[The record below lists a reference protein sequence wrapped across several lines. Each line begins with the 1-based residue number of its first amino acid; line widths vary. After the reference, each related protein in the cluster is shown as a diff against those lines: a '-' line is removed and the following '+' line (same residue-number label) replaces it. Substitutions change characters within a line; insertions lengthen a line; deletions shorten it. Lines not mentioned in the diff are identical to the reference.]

1 MASVVFS
8 VMRRRDDLPAMRWPM
23 AVLFILFAAVS
34 GAAAARLA
42 SPAIPEE
49 PLASQNIA
57 GIAASLAFIPLA
69 VMFYAQIILLWRK
82 VASLLATP
90 VMFGAM
96 LIFGARMSVACAL
109 SLALLF
115 MSYVFAVS
123 LITKETR
130 FRRMASLSV
139 AAAVSLALCLAV
151 RIALDYGSFSGF
163 AAAYMEAA
171 PAAIARVYESL
182 VARAGAVAIQ
192 PDPVVLRS
200 MAREAIMLAP
210 AGFGI
215 ICVAIAWTADR
226 LIRRMFTLIGCPEV
240 FTDEHAGV
248 TMPFSYA
255 AVYALIFIPA
265 LFTPASVFPFLHAA
279 LVNAL
284 LILALPCAAVGIRGI
299 TDWLEERLF
308 YMTRERALAAI
319 LLFVAF
325 VTLRAYPFLLVT
337 SAIGAYSVIK
347 SHYKRKRSLS

>member
-23 AVLFILFAAVS
+23 AILFIFLTAVT

-42 SPAIPEE
+42 TPAIPDD

-57 GIAASLAFIPLA
+57 GIAASLPFIPLS
-69 VMFYAQIILLWRK
+69 VMLYAQIILLWRK

-90 VMFGAM
+90 ATFGMM
-96 LIFGARMSVACAL
+96 LLFGARLSVACAL

-130 FRRMASLSV
+130 FRRMASLTV
-139 AAAVSLALCLAV
+139 AAAVSLGLCLAV
-151 RIALDYGSFSGF
+151 RIGFDYGSFSAF
-163 AAAYMEAA
+163 ADAYMVST
-171 PAAIARVYESL
+171 PAAIARVYETL
-182 VARAGAVAIQ
+182 VARAGAVSMQ
-192 PDPVVLRS
+192 PDITVLRS

-210 AGFGI
+210 AFFGI
-215 ICVAIAWTADR
+215 LCVLIAWTADR
-226 LIRRMFTLIGCPEV
+226 LIRRMFALIGCPEV

-255 AVYALIFIPA
+255 AVYAAIFVPT
-265 LFTPASVFPFLHAA
+265 LFTPASDFPLLHAI

-284 LILALPCAAVGIRGI
+284 LILALPCAAVGVRGI
-299 TDWLEERLF
+299 ADWLEDRLF

-337 SAIGAYSVIK
+337 SAVGAYSVIK
-347 SHYKRKRSLS
+347 AHWKEKRSLS

>member
-23 AVLFILFAAVS
+23 AVLFILLTAVS

-42 SPAIPEE
+42 TPAVPED

-57 GIAASLAFIPLA
+57 GIAASLPFLPLA
-69 VMFYAQIILLWRK
+69 VMLYAQIILLWRR

-90 VMFGAM
+90 ATFGLM
-96 LIFGARMSVACAL
+96 LLFGARMSEACAL
-109 SLALLF
+109 SLAILF

-130 FRRMASLSV
+130 FRRMASLTV

-151 RIALDYGSFSGF
+151 RIGFDYGSFSAF
-163 AAAYMEAA
+163 ADAYMDAGS
-171 PAAIARVYESL
+171 AAIAQIYVTLAE
-182 VARAGAVAIQ
+182 RAGAAAVQ
-192 PDPVVLRS
+192 PDLTVLRE
-200 MAREAIMLAP
+200 MAREAIMMAP
-210 AGFGI
+210 AFFGI
-215 ICVAIAWTADR
+215 LCVLLAWTADR
-226 LIRRMFTLIGCPEV
+226 LIRRMFALIGCPEV

-255 AVYALIFIPA
+255 AVYAAVFVPA
-265 LFTPASVFPFLHAA
+265 LFTPSSVFPLLHAI

-284 LILALPCAAVGIRGI
+284 LILALPCAAVGVRGI
-299 TDWLEERLF
+299 ADWLEERLF

-319 LLFVAF
+319 LLVVAF

-337 SAIGAYSVIK
+337 SAVGAYTVIRNYWK
-347 SHYKRKRSLS
+347 GKRPLS

>member
-1 MASVVFS
+1 MASVIFS

-23 AVLFILFAAVS
+23 AVLFILLTAIS

-42 SPAIPEE
+42 TPAIPED

-57 GIAASLAFIPLA
+57 GIAASLPFLPLA
-69 VMFYAQIILLWRK
+69 VMLYAQIILLWRK

-90 VMFGAM
+90 ATFGMM
-96 LIFGARMSVACAL
+96 LLFGARLSVACSL
-109 SLALLF
+109 SLAILF

-130 FRRMASLSV
+130 FRRMASLTV

-151 RIALDYGSFSGF
+151 RIGFDYGSFSAF
-163 AAAYMEAA
+163 ADAYMTVT
-171 PAAIARVYESL
+171 PAAIARVYETL
-182 VARAGAVAIQ
+182 VARAGATAVQ
-192 PDPVVLRS
+192 PDISVLRT

-215 ICVAIAWTADR
+215 VCVVLAWTADC
-226 LIRRMFTLIGCPEV
+226 LIRRMFSLIGCPEV
-240 FTDEHAGV
+240 FTDEHAGI
-248 TMPFSYA
+248 TMPISYAMVYA
-255 AVYALIFIPA
+255 AVFVPA
-265 LFTPASVFPFLHAA
+265 LFTPATVFPLLHAV

-284 LILALPCAAVGIRGI
+284 LILALPCAAVGVRGI
-299 TDWLEERLF
+299 TDWLEDRLF
-308 YMTRERALAAI
+308 YMTRERALTAI

-337 SAIGAYSVIK
+337 SAVGAYSVIK
-347 SHYKRKRSLS
+347 NHYRTKRSPS